1 MQSGSVM
8 DTRFR
13 VFEGHLSFIL
23 QFLCDFN
30 LYGCGWIELGKVWQR
45 GGRDAILDVLG
56 GIQVK
61 GGADDSIDLSID
73 LDGDSESYKFEESP
87 CFRQSRMTLEVD
99 TLAAH
104 ILNRH
109 QLNARNIHHKLTI
122 PAAPLPPDP
131 LVLSVRELWEDE
143 RRRRIAAG
151 LTPSPPMPVDPS
163 EASRGAGGDWVSEER
178 SWAEI
183 RKRIAK
189 EKGKEKPVEEEEW
202 EKWVMT
208 VFESVEALWPSELK
222 SRKRPRNTEFG
233 KVLARAGSAELEQS
247 NPYQEASGSSQ
258 VSGSQSGGSLNGL
271 GGDDEGDTSAEVDES
286 MLISQEL
293 RSVFENEESEWSRKY
308 GGEPEGGEGEGE
320 WQEDGVDQLVE
331 EDGLRSVTATPTRRA
346 ASVGNLK
353 YVFLPMYCTEIA
365 LIIYSSFTPNSATPK
380 SSSESPFKQVTVSNT
395 NNPFQQIF
403 TQLAGWVTLRMV
415 VEVYFSHYRD
425 QQKGQ
430 GRRTCSY

>member
-45 GGRDAILDVLG
+45 GGRDAIIDVLG

-61 GGADDSIDLSID
+61 GGADDSMDLSMDGEIDLP
-73 LDGDSESYKFEESP
+73 KFEESP
-87 CFRQSRMTLEVD
+87 CFRQSRVTLEVD
-99 TLAAH
+99 TLAAY

-109 QLNARNIHHKLTI
+109 QLSARNIHHKLTI
-122 PAAPLPPDP
+122 PADPLPPDP

-143 RRRRIAAG
+143 RRRRSAAG
-151 LTPSPPMPVDPS
+151 LNPSPPMPVDPS
-163 EASRGAGGDWVSEER
+163 EASRGRGGDWVSEER

-183 RKRIAK
+183 RKRIAR
-189 EKGKEKPVEEEEW
+189 EKGKEKPTKEEEW

-208 VFESVEALWPSELK
+208 VFESIEALWPSDLK
-222 SRKRPRNTEFG
+222 TRKRTRTTEANSSR
-233 KVLARAGSAELEQS
+233 ARTGPTEPEES

-271 GGDDEGDTSAEVDES
+271 AGDGEGDTSAEVDES

-293 RSVFENEESEWSRKY
+293 TSVFENDESEWSRKF
-308 GGEPEGGEGEGE
+308 GRGPEGDEGEGE
-320 WQEDGVDQLVE
+320 WPEDGADLQAE
-331 EDGLRSVTATPTRRA
+331 EDGLRSVTATPTRRD
-346 ASVGNLK
+346 ASLGSLK
-353 YVFLPMYCTEIA
+353 YVRRICR
-365 LIIYSSFTPNSATPK
+365 
-380 SSSESPFKQVTVSNT
+380 
-395 NNPFQQIF
+395 
-403 TQLAGWVTLRMV
+403 AGV
-415 VEVYFSHYRD
+415 F
-425 QQKGQ
+425 
-430 GRRTCSY
+430 